1 MKTLQKFAIT
11 DDEHKEEQLLQLLF
25 IHRRMSPKG
34 IAHYLRKD
42 LDEIT
47 QKLIDYDIMLPNG
60 NQVPGTFMGMFTGR
74 LHYAKADLIAALSS
88 IKQTKKVLNR
98 TDELYAQNVSINA
111 KIIKQI
117 LLEMESQ
124 DRDSEELS
132 AGAALGMTRKETW
145 VKGAHFGVVMHD
157 IDMVYS
163 ERIDYLLKRIIER
176 KDEFYF
182 DDHSNPENW
191 YPHRTEPMFSEYVYG
206 RTYGKEELERLK
218 KTNKP
223 IRMI

>member
-1 MKTLQKFAIT
+1 
-11 DDEHKEEQLLQLLF
+11 
-25 IHRRMSPKG
+25 MSPKG
-34 IAHYLRKD
+34 IAHYLKGD
-42 LDEIT
+42 VEEVT

-60 NQVPGTFMGMFTGR
+60 TQVPGTFMGMFTGR
-74 LHYAKADLIAALSS
+74 FHYAKADLIAALSS

-98 TDELYAQNVSINA
+98 TDELYGQNVSNNA

-117 LLEMESQ
+117 LLEMETQ

-145 VKGAHFGVVMHD
+145 IKGAHFAVVLHD

-182 DDHSNPENW
+182 DAHSNPENW
-191 YPHRTEPMFSEYVYG
+191 YPHRKEPLFSEYVYG
-206 RTYGKEELERLK
+206 RTYGKEALEQLK
-218 KTNKP
+218 KNNAP
-223 IRMI
+223 IKIV